1 VCRNPIRWLSK
12 GFVSLAVLAGAVIAF
27 GQDPAPTTPNPAE
40 LMTAAHQRML
50 SHTHIRADLQ
60 EVVAIKESPFKMA
73 GSYVSAGLKLRLNF
87 EVKLPDGAKGSL
99 LEVCDGER
107 LWSVTE
113 LPGSMRVTR
122 RDVRQIL
129 AAMDQAKGRP
139 DRAAAIDLALGGL
152 PALLTSLSRSMQF
165 QSVKSETLSDRDY
178 WKVSG
183 KWRPEFQRQ
192 LTGGDSQA
200 KLPAHIP
207 DAVRVYLAKDT
218 LFPER
223 IEYLKQDA
231 DSENWRPI
239 LELRLTNI
247 ALNGSVDPREFEFTP
262 PESVQPEDVTRQ
274 YLDQL
279 FPSDE
284 KKKEQ

>member
-1 VCRNPIRWLSK
+1 MRTNSARWPLTC
-12 GFVSLAVLAGAVIAF
+12 LIPAAAVFATAIAL
-27 GQDPAPTTPNPAE
+27 GQDPAPANPDAAE
-40 LMTAAHQRML
+40 LMIAAHQRML

-60 EVVAIKESPFKMA
+60 EVVAIKQPPFKMA
-73 GSYVSAGLKLRLNF
+73 GSYVSEGLKLRLSF

-107 LWSVTE
+107 LWSVME
-113 LPGSMRVTR
+113 LPGSTRVTR

-165 QSVKSETLSDRDY
+165 QSVKGEMLSEREY

-183 KWRPEFQRQ
+183 KWRPEILSQ
-192 LTGGDSQA
+192 LTGGDSKA
-200 KLPAHIP
+200 KLPAYIP

-223 IEYLKQDA
+223 IEYLKQDP
-231 DSENWRPI
+231 DSEEWQPL
-239 LELRLTNI
+239 LELRLMNV
-247 ALNGSVDPREFEFTP
+247 ALNGPANAREFEFSP

-279 FPSDE
+279 FPPVE
-284 KKKEQ
+284 KP